1 MAFDLQSNYKPTGD
15 QPQAIK
21 ELEAGVLSGLKNQ
34 VLLGVTGSGKT
45 FTMANVIRDLNM
57 PALIISHN
65 KTLAGQLYQE
75 FRDFF
80 PTNAVSYFVSYYD
93 YYQPEAYIP
102 TSDTY
107 IEKEADINE
116 LIDKLRLKSTSNILT
131 RKDVIVVASVSC
143 IYNIGS
149 PSEYGKFMIE
159 LKKGDFIVWRQMS
172 VKLTELLY
180 ERSEF
185 DFKRGTFRIRG
196 SHMDIYLPY
205 EDYAIRITE
214 EYGRITQFE
223 RIDPL
228 TGQKVGSDN
237 ESVTIYPAKLY
248 LMDPIAFQN
257 AENQIRTDLQREYDV
272 LKKQNKIVEA
282 ERLLRKVNYD
292 LEMIKEVGYV
302 NGIENYSRY
311 FDGRKPGDPP
321 YSLLDYFKVA
331 YGDNFLVIIDESH
344 MTVPQ
349 IRGMFN
355 GDKARKKNLID
366 YGFRLNSAYDN
377 RPLTFD
383 EFYKI
388 PPKFIYVSATPDEWE
403 VEQSKQEVNML
414 VKEKVQV
421 PHSGVVEQLIRPTG
435 IIDPQIT
442 IRPATSEIPDL
453 VKEIE
458 IRAKKG
464 EKTLVTTLTKKTAED
479 LSEYVK
485 EKNIRAAYL
494 HSDIHTLER
503 SDVLDN
509 LRKNEFDA
517 LIGVNLL
524 REGLD
529 LPEVTLVAI
538 LDADKEGFLRSRTS
552 LIQTMGRA
560 ARNVDG
566 EVILYA
572 DKVTKSMKLAID
584 EINRRRTLQSE
595 YNKKHNID
603 PKTIYKPI
611 REKIAEKEEEDFM
624 VFDKMNRDFDI
635 KGLETLDA
643 QSMTDYD
650 KKKTIKKL
658 EKEMRKYVEEMDFEA
673 AIMIRDKIKEIGA

>member
-1 MAFDLQSNYKPTGD
+1 MGD
-15 QPQAIK
+15 QPQAIDK
-21 ELEAGVLSGLKNQ
+21 LVKGVLSGLKNQ

-45 FTMANVIRDLNM
+45 FTMANLIRDLDK

-80 PTNAVSYFVSYYD
+80 PQNAVSYFVSYYD

-116 LIDKLRLKSTSNILT
+116 LIDKLRLKSTSNILS

-149 PSEYGKFMIE
+149 PAEYGKFMFE
-159 LKKGDFIVWRQMS
+159 MKKGDFVDWRKMS

-185 DFKRGTFRIRG
+185 DFKRGTFRLRG

-205 EDYAIRITE
+205 EDYAVRVIE
-214 EYGRITQFE
+214 EYGRISSFE
-223 RIDPL
+223 FIDPL
-228 TGQKVGSDN
+228 TGQKIGDPK
-237 ESVTIYPAKLY
+237 EEVTLYPAKLY
-248 LMDPIAFQN
+248 LMDPVVFDN
-257 AENQIRTDLQREYDV
+257 AEKQIRTDLEREYNI
-272 LKKQNKIVEA
+272 LKKQNKLIEA

-331 YGDNFLVIIDESH
+331 YGDDFLVFIDESH

-349 IRGMFN
+349 IRGMYN

-377 RPLTFD
+377 RPLQFD
-383 EFYKI
+383 EFYRI
-388 PPKFIYVSATPDEWE
+388 PSKFIYVSATPDSWE
-403 VEQSKQEVNML
+403 VEQSKQEVKML
-414 VKEKVQV
+414 QRDGASV
-421 PHSGVVEQLIRPTG
+421 PHDGIVEQLIRPTG
-435 IIDPQIT
+435 IVDPKVT

-458 IRAKKG
+458 ERAKKG
-464 EKTLVTTLTKKTAED
+464 EKVLVTTLTKKTAED
-479 LSEYVK
+479 LTEYVK
-485 EKNIRAAYL
+485 EKNVRAAYL

-509 LRKNEFDA
+509 LRKNEFDV

-560 ARNVDG
+560 ARNVQG

-572 DKVTKSMKLAID
+572 DNMTGSIKAAVE
-584 EINRRRTLQSE
+584 EIERRRELQLA
-595 YNKKHNID
+595 YNKEHNID
-603 PKTIYKPI
+603 PKTVYKPI
-611 REKIAEKEEEDFM
+611 REKIAEREEEDYM
-624 VFDKMNRDFDI
+624 AFDKMQREFDM
-635 KGLETLDA
+635 KALEQLDPN
-643 QSMTDYD
+643 SMTPLD
-650 KKKTIKKL
+650 KKKTKKKL
-658 EKEMRKYVEEMDFEA
+658 ETEMRKFVEEMDFES
-673 AIMIRDKIKEIGA
+673 AILVRDKIKELD